1 MANISSRYLPGVSYR
16 QWLQDRAYNGSSE
29 EVKRN
34 ANRLL
39 NTVGDD
45 GRIDDKYRSQKYYS
59 MGNDGSQSTPYT
71 PGNQQGKWGVYGH
84 DWAGLNAIN
93 DQMKAAYNSQNVQYG
108 GVIQDK
114 TKNVSPALSSSRGQ
128 SGSSSMTYDP
138 KAVAWLDQ
146 QLARFP
152 GLYRNIENNRQN
164 RLKRN
169 AEDYELYRQDT
180 EDQYNQAKRNFEFEK
195 SQRLKTREKRL
206 AGNDASYKN
215 QMDQWQRYLGMMGVG
230 RSSTAQVTVPDALS
244 REATQAK
251 DQIEDENAL
260 NATKSQLSWDET
272 ERRRSR
278 TLADLINN
286 KNRADDETNAQF
298 DGLVASQK
306 EKEAQLQRE
315 RGQAQGRTIGSIL
328 NSTQPLVNEADRL
341 NSQASTYGSQR
352 TMVKP
357 DVNVKYDAIN
367 PDKFRLDRNQNNINT
382 EVMAGDPNNDMTRNV
397 EEEKKKRYRTLGS
410 LIGA

>member
-1 MANISSRYLPGVSYR
+1 MSKTLDDIWGNKKISFFNKAARTGGAILNWANPFISDSERQQSYVAYNPN
-16 QWLQDRAYNGSSE
+16 LRAYSDNPSGGGGSTES
-29 EVKRN
+29 N
-34 ANRLL
+34 YSPQANPGLKNLANSVFGISNDSHFSASNPSASRQPS
-39 NTVGDD
+39 
-45 GRIDDKYRSQKYYS
+45 SQPPEAS
-59 MGNDGSQSTPYT
+59 S
-71 PGNQQGKWGVYGH
+71 
-84 DWAGLNAIN
+84 
-93 DQMKAAYNSQNVQYG
+93 
-108 GVIQDK
+108 
-114 TKNVSPALSSSRGQ
+114 LSSSRGQ
-128 SGSSSMTYDP
+128 SGGSSMTYDP

-180 EDQYNQAKRNFEFEK
+180 EDQYNQAKRNFEFER

-298 DGLVASQK
+298 DGLVAGQK

-328 NSTQPLVNEADRL
+328 NSTQPLVNEAELRFII
-341 NSQASTYGSQR
+341 S
-352 TMVKP
+352 V
-357 DVNVKYDAIN
+357 
-367 PDKFRLDRNQNNINT
+367 
-382 EVMAGDPNNDMTRNV
+382 
-397 EEEKKKRYRTLGS
+397 
-410 LIGA
+410 

>member
-1 MANISSRYLPGVSYR
+1 MSFRQYLQFHAN
-16 QWLQDRAYNGSSE
+16 NHESE
-29 EVKRN
+29 NKRKE
-34 ANRLL
+34 AQALL
-39 NTVGDD
+39 NVVGDD
-45 GRIDDKYRSQKYYS
+45 GNIDGNFLTGEKHGLFGLKTREKTSNGFNASTLNRMVNPWWNESYKKYSAQWDK
-59 MGNDGSQSTPYT
+59 DAQS
-71 PGNQQGKWGVYGH
+71 
-84 DWAGLNAIN
+84 GLYDVRPNL
-93 DQMKAAYNSQNVQYG
+93 DP
-108 GVIQDK
+108 
-114 TKNVSPALSSSRGQ
+114 TRGQ
-128 SGSSSMTYDP
+128 SGGSSMTYDP
-138 KAVAWLDQ
+138 KVVAWLDQ

-169 AEDYELYRQDT
+169 TEDYELYRQDA
-180 EDQYNQAKRNFEFEK
+180 EDQYGLAKRNFEFEK
-195 SQRLKTREKRL
+195 SQRLKTRDKRL
-206 AGNDASYKN
+206 AGNDTSYKN

-230 RSSTAQVTVPDALS
+230 RSSTAQVTVPEALS

-298 DGLVASQK
+298 DGLMAGQK

-341 NSQASTYGSQR
+341 NAQASTYGSQR
-352 TMVKP
+352 SMVKP
-357 DVNVKYDAIN
+357 DVNIKYDEIN

-410 LIGA
+410 LVGA

>member
-1 MANISSRYLPGVSYR
+1 MSNKMSLRQYLQFHANNH
-16 QWLQDRAYNGSSE
+16 QLQN
-29 EVKRN
+29 KRN
-34 ANRLL
+34 EAQALL
-39 NTVGDD
+39 NVVGDD
-45 GRIDDKYRSQKYYS
+45 GKIDGNFLMGEKVDRGWFRAPDIKEKQSNGFAASTVNRTLLPWWLDSYKKYS
-59 MGNDGSQSTPYT
+59 
-71 PGNQQGKWGVYGH
+71 NQW
-84 DWAGLNAIN
+84 
-93 DQMKAAYNSQNVQYG
+93 NSDDEKG
-108 GVIQDK
+108 FHAE
-114 TKNVSPALSSSRGQ
+114 TSPVLSSSRGQ
-128 SGSSSMTYDP
+128 SGGSSMTYDP

-298 DGLVASQK
+298 DGLVAGQK

-382 EVMAGDPNNDMTRNV
+382 DVMAGNPNDNDSVTRNV

-410 LIGA
+410 LVGA

>member
-1 MANISSRYLPGVSYR
+1 MTDNKMTYR
-16 QWLQDRAYNGSSE
+16 QYLQFHANNHQSE
-29 EVKRN
+29 NKRKE
-34 ANRLL
+34 AQALL
-39 NTVGDD
+39 NVVGDD
-45 GRIDDKYRSQKYYS
+45 GNIDGNFLTGERVDRGWFRSPDMREKQSNGFTASAVNRTLNPWWNESYKKYSAQWDK
-59 MGNDGSQSTPYT
+59 DA
-71 PGNQQGKWGVYGH
+71 GV
-84 DWAGLNAIN
+84 GLHGPSL
-93 DQMKAAYNSQNVQYG
+93 DP
-108 GVIQDK
+108 
-114 TKNVSPALSSSRGQ
+114 TRGQ
-128 SGSSSMTYDP
+128 SGGSSMTYDP

-169 AEDYELYRQDT
+169 AEDYELYRQDA
-180 EDQYNQAKRNFEFEK
+180 EDQYGLAKRNFEFEK

-230 RSSTAQVTVPDALS
+230 RSSTAQVTVPEALS

-298 DGLVASQK
+298 DGLMAGQK

-328 NSTQPLVNEADRL
+328 NSTQPLINEADRL
-341 NSQASTYGSQR
+341 NAQASTYGSQR

-357 DVNVKYDAIN
+357 DINVKYDAIN
-367 PDKFRLDRNQNNINT
+367 PDKFRLDRNQNNVNT
-382 EVMAGDPNNDMTRNV
+382 DLMAGDPNNDMTRNV

-410 LIGA
+410 LVGA

>member
-1 MANISSRYLPGVSYR
+1 MGETYRSYLQRWASNPN
-16 QWLQDRAYNGSSE
+16 ATKNE
-29 EVKRN
+29 RN
-34 ANRLL
+34 QAQALL
-39 NTVGDD
+39 NVVGDD
-45 GRIDDKYRSQKYYS
+45 GTLDERFTSQ
-59 MGNDGSQSTPYT
+59 Q
-71 PGNQQGKWGVYGH
+71 
-84 DWAGLNAIN
+84 
-93 DQMKAAYNSQNVQYG
+93 AYNAPGVFQSGLRSRGNWTRG
-108 GVIQDK
+108 GDINYDVDYTGRINSGWYKAYVDEQVAARKAGPSKPGPSLDP
-114 TKNVSPALSSSRGQ
+114 TRGQ
-128 SGSSSMTYDP
+128 SGGSSMTYDP

-169 AEDYELYRQDT
+169 AEDYETYRQDA
-180 EDQYNQAKRNFEFEK
+180 EDQYGLAKRNFEFEK
-195 SQRLKTREKRL
+195 SQRLKTRDKRL
-206 AGNDASYKN
+206 AGNDTSYKN

-230 RSSTAQVTVPDALS
+230 RSSTAQVTVPEALS

-298 DGLVASQK
+298 DGLMAGQK

-315 RGQAQGRTIGSIL
+315 RGQAQGRTLGSIL
-328 NSTQPLVNEADRL
+328 NSTQPLINEADRL
-341 NSQASTYGSQR
+341 NAQASTYGSQR
-352 TMVKP
+352 SMVKP
-357 DVNVKYDAIN
+357 DVNVKYDEIN

-410 LIGA
+410 LVGA

>member
-1 MANISSRYLPGVSYR
+1 MAYQPFDV
-16 QWLQDRAYNGSSE
+16 WLKN
-29 EVKRN
+29 K
-34 ANRLL
+34 
-39 NTVGDD
+39 
-45 GRIDDKYRSQKYYS
+45 
-59 MGNDGSQSTPYT
+59 
-71 PGNQQGKWGVYGH
+71 QGKYGNKAVNAQAKALYEH
-84 DWAGLNAIN
+84 QFGNGLKFERSGLFNPSDYATVDGFKYNQASLNGIYNNFLKDYNA
-93 DQMKAAYNSQNVQYG
+93 DKAIWEKGQPNPPTL
-108 GVIQDK
+108 D
-114 TKNVSPALSSSRGQ
+114 SSRGQ

-260 NATKSQLSWDET
+260 NATKSQLNWDET

-298 DGLVASQK
+298 DGLVAGQK

-315 RGQAQGRTIGSIL
+315 RGQAQGRTISSIL

-341 NSQASTYGSQR
+341 NAQASTYGSQR